1 MTSHTMQPPKA
12 LGLYD
17 PRFEHDACG
26 VGMVARLDNTPT
38 HEVVE
43 RGIAALKN
51 LEHRGASGADPCT
64 GDGAGILM
72 QMPDEL
78 LRAVVE
84 FELPPPG
91 AYGVLMCF
99 LPADDDAHRARLE
112 GLLERTV
119 CAEGHTVL
127 GWREVPV
134 RPEHTGEVAGA
145 CRPVIRQLFVGAGPL
160 GAAGTG
166 HDGAGPQDAAG
177 TGSDGADAAG
187 TGSDGVGA
195 RGAPGEGFDQD
206 AFERKLYV
214 IRRVCEL
221 NPDGAGLYVASSSS
235 RTLNYKGMLIS
246 WQLADFYPDLQDER
260 CMSAL
265 ALVHSRFSTNTFPSW
280 ELAHPYRTI
289 CHNGEINTVMGN
301 VNWMRARESELSS
314 ELFGEDLQK
323 ILPVVTPGNSDSATF
338 DNVMELLLLAGRSP
352 AHAAM
357 MMIPEAYRDREDLPA
372 ELVGFYAY
380 HSCLME
386 PWDGPASV
394 AFTDGRVVGAT
405 LDRNGLRPGRWVE
418 TADGHVVLG
427 SETGILDVAPGE
439 IVRLGRLQPGK
450 LFLVDLER
458 GRIVEDGEV
467 KREVSTR
474 RPYREWYERS
484 SVSFDELEPSE
495 QVTISDQPLHRR
507 QRAFGYSQEDLRVLL
522 SPMARDGAEPI
533 GSMGNDISLA
543 VLSDQA
549 PPLFSYFKQLFAQVT
564 NPPID
569 PIREE
574 IVMSL
579 ETTLGSERNLFE
591 ETPEHAHKL
600 VLERPILLNREL
612 ETLRHVSHELFAA
625 RTIDIT
631 WPVAEG
637 AAGMAAALE
646 RVCEQAHDAISA
658 GVNIIVLSDRS
669 LGPRRA
675 PIPSLLAVASVH
687 HHLVREG
694 TRLRVGIVLESG
706 EPREVHHFATL
717 IGYGASAI
725 NPYLLL
731 ETLDELVIE
740 RRITGPGDGGGA
752 PVGAGNASGRA
763 PGAASSNSA
772 SSDGAQWPGTEE
784 LNQRLEEAAQNT
796 VKAIGKGL
804 LKTISKMGISTI
816 QSYRGAQI
824 FEAVGLEHELID
836 RHFTGTA
843 SRIGGVGLDV
853 LATEAL
859 ERHARA
865 YPSPRDDLLPVG
877 GVYAWR
883 RDGEH
888 HMWNPET
895 IALVQHAVR
904 AANGNVMAAL
914 GGEADA
920 LAEVRD
926 SDANAKYREYA
937 DAINED
943 AARKATL
950 RGLLRFK
957 DPADPAGANGVDG
970 PPDGGAG
977 ADIDGMEREA
987 AHGDTGPRA
996 AGGGDDTTTTNI
1008 PCEPIPL
1015 DQVEPASEIVRRFCT
1030 GAMSLG
1036 SISREAHETL
1046 AIAMNRLGGR
1056 SNTGEGGEDPARYQ
1070 PDPNGDRRRSAIK
1083 QVASGRFGVTIHYL
1097 VNADELQIKMAQG
1110 AKPGEGGQLP
1120 GHKVDKYI
1128 GSIRHTTPGVG
1139 LISPPPHH
1147 DIYSIEDLKQ
1157 LIYDLRCSNPPTDTH
1172 AGAQV
1177 SVKLVAEVGVGTVA
1191 AGVSKANADRV
1202 LISGHDG
1209 GTGASPLSSIQA
1221 AGIPW
1226 EIGLAETQQTLLL
1239 NDLRSRIVV
1248 QTDGQLKTGRDVV
1261 IAAML
1266 GADEMGFSTAPLI
1279 ATGCIMMRACHLNT
1293 CPVGIA
1299 TQDPALRERF
1309 KGTPEHVVNFFFFV
1323 AEEVREILASLG
1335 LRSLDEA
1342 IGRVD
1347 LLEAQPAIEHW
1358 KARGVDL
1365 THILTHVELP
1375 DDAPRRR
1382 VQPPPEVLSD
1392 ALDWELVKRSAGAIE
1407 RGERI
1412 SFALPIRN
1420 VNRCV
1425 GGILSSHIARAHGA
1439 AGLPEG
1445 SIEVSFEGSAGQ
1457 SFGGWLA
1464 PGVTFTLWGDA
1475 NDYTGK
1481 GLSGGVLA
1489 VRPRAGMAPEFKAQ
1503 ENVIVGNTLLYGA
1516 TAGRAFFRGLAGERF
1531 AVRNS
1536 GASAVVE
1543 GVGDHGCEYMTG
1555 GRVVVLGPTGRN
1567 FAAGMS
1573 GGVAYVLDEEGA
1585 FPKRCNMGMVG
1596 FETPEEAD
1604 VAELRAL
1611 ISEHARRTDSPVA
1624 ERVLAQWEELLAR
1637 GAFVKVMPHDYRRVL
1652 REQAAEAQ
1660 AAASSPES
1668 PSPAVAA

>member
-1 MTSHTMQPPKA
+1 MTSHITQPPQA
-12 LGLYD
+12 VGLYD

-26 VGMVARLDNTPT
+26 VGMVARLDNSPT
-38 HEVVE
+38 HEVVS
-43 RGIAALKN
+43 RALAALEN

-78 LRAVVE
+78 LRAVAG
-84 FELPPPG
+84 FELPPLG
-91 AYGVLMCF
+91 SYGVLMCF
-99 LPADDDAHRARLE
+99 LPTAEEERGRLE
-112 GLLERTV
+112 ALLERTV
-119 CAEGHTVL
+119 LAEGQTVL
-127 GWREVPV
+127 GWRDVPV

-145 CRPVIRQLFVGAGPL
+145 CRPEIRQLFVGAGP
-160 GAAGTG
+160 AEAE
-166 HDGAGPQDAAG
+166 D
-177 TGSDGADAAG
+177 
-187 TGSDGVGA
+187 
-195 RGAPGEGFDQD
+195 RD

-214 IRRVCEL
+214 IRRVCQL
-221 NPDGAGLYVASSSS
+221 APDSEDLYVVSSSS

-246 WQLADFYPDLQDER
+246 YQLAQFYPDLRDER
-260 CMSAL
+260 TKSAL

-280 ELAHPYRTI
+280 PLAHPYRVI
-289 CHNGEINTVMGN
+289 CHNGEFNTLMGN
-301 VNWMRARESELSS
+301 VNWMRARESELRS
-314 ELFGEDLQK
+314 ELFGDDLEK
-323 ILPVVTPGNSDSATF
+323 ILPVVPVGNSDSATF
-338 DNVMELLLLAGRSP
+338 DNVIELLLLGGRSLP
-352 AHAAM
+352 HAAM
-357 MMIPEAYRDREDLPA
+357 MMIPEAYRNRDDLP
-372 ELVGFYAY
+372 EHLKGFYAF

-386 PWDGPASV
+386 PWDGPAAV

-418 TADGHVVLG
+418 TTDGHVVLG
-427 SETGILDVAPGE
+427 SESGLLDIPPE
-439 IVRLGRLQPGK
+439 QIRRLGRLQPGK
-450 LFLVDLER
+450 LFMVDLEQ
-458 GRIVEDGEV
+458 GRIVEDEEV
-467 KREVSTR
+467 KREIATR
-474 RPYREWYERS
+474 RPYGEWYARNA
-484 SVSFDELEPSE
+484 VSFSELEPSE
-495 QVTISDQPLHRR
+495 QVTISDQPLHAR
-507 QRAFGYSQEDLRVLL
+507 QRAFGYTMEDLRVLL
-522 SPMARDGAEPI
+522 APMAREGQEPV
-533 GSMGNDISLA
+533 GSMGNDVSLA

-579 ETTLGSERNLFE
+579 ATSLGSERNLFA

-612 ETLRHVSHELFAA
+612 ETLRHVSHDVFAA
-625 RTIDIT
+625 CTIDIT
-631 WPVAEG
+631 WSLDGDSGMSEAIARICREAQEAIAE
-637 AAGMAAALE
+637 
-646 RVCEQAHDAISA
+646 R
-658 GVNIIVLSDRS
+658 VNIIVLSDRRV
-669 LGPRRA
+669 GARRVA
-675 PIPSLLAVASVH
+675 IPSLLAVAAVH

-694 TRLRVGIVLESG
+694 TRLRAGIVLESG

-725 NPYLLL
+725 NPYLML
-731 ETLDELVIE
+731 ETLDELVFQG
-740 RRITGPGDGGGA
+740 RIT
-752 PVGAGNASGRA
+752 R
-763 PGAASSNSA
+763 PGA
-772 SSDGAQWPGTEE
+772 DGTEVSM
-784 LNQRLEEAAQNT
+784 NPEEAAQNLI
-796 VKAIGKGL
+796 KGLGKGL

-816 QSYRGAQI
+816 QSYSGAQI
-824 FEAVGLEHELID
+824 FEAVGLEREVID

-843 SRIGGVGLDV
+843 SRVGGVGLDV
-853 LATEAL
+853 LETEAV

-865 YPSPRDDLLPVG
+865 YPVPHQDLLPVG

-904 AANGNVMAAL
+904 AANGDVGAAMGGDEDAYLAVRGSMAFQ
-914 GGEADA
+914 
-920 LAEVRD
+920 
-926 SDANAKYREYA
+926 KYSEYA
-937 DAINED
+937 HMINED

-950 RGLLRFK
+950 RGLLQI
-957 DPADPAGANGVDG
+957 G
-970 PPDGGAG
+970 PGGEDGAG
-977 ADIDGMEREA
+977 AL
-987 AHGDTGPRA
+987 T
-996 AGGGDDTTTTNI
+996 
-1008 PCEPIPL
+1008 PIAL
-1015 DQVEPASEIVRRFCT
+1015 EEVEPASEIVKRFCT

-1056 SNTGEGGEDPARYQ
+1056 SNTGEGGEDPARFT
-1070 PDPNGDRRRSAIK
+1070 PDENGDRRRSAIK

-1120 GHKVDKYI
+1120 GHKVDAYI
-1128 GSIRHTTPGVG
+1128 GSIRHTMPGVG

-1157 LIYDLRCSNPPTDTH
+1157 LIYDLRCANPS
-1172 AGAQV
+1172 AQV
-1177 SVKLVAEVGVGTVA
+1177 SVKLVSEVGVGTVA

-1261 IAAML
+1261 IASLL

-1299 TQDPALRERF
+1299 TQDPELRKRF
-1309 KGTPEHVVNFFFFV
+1309 QGTPEHVVNFFFFV

-1335 LRSLDEA
+1335 LRSLAEA
-1342 IGRVD
+1342 TGRVD
-1347 LLEAQPAIEHW
+1347 LLQARGAIEHW

-1365 THILTHVELP
+1365 THILTHVALP
-1375 DDAPRRR
+1375 RGTPRRS
-1382 VQPPPEVLSD
+1382 VEAPPEVLAD
-1392 ALDWELVKRSAGAIE
+1392 ALDWELVEGARELLEERAGGPVRMSLA
-1407 RGERI
+1407 
-1412 SFALPIRN
+1412 IRN
-1420 VNRCV
+1420 RNRCV
-1425 GGILSSHIARAHGA
+1425 GGILSSHIARRYGA
-1439 AGLPEG
+1439 EGLSED
-1445 SIEVSFEGSAGQ
+1445 SIVVDFEGSAGQ

-1464 PGVTFTLWGDA
+1464 PGVTFTLRGDA
-1475 NDYTGK
+1475 QDYVGK

-1489 VRPRAGMAPEFKAQ
+1489 VRPREGMGEHFKAEQ
-1503 ENVIVGNTLLYGA
+1503 NVIVGNTLLYGA

-1531 AVRNS
+1531 GVRNS

-1555 GRVVVLGPTGRN
+1555 GRVVVLGATGLN

-1573 GGVAYVLDEEGA
+1573 GGVAYVLDEDGGFA
-1585 FPKRCNMGMVG
+1585 GRCNMGMVG
-1596 FETPEEAD
+1596 FEALAPED
-1604 VAELRAL
+1604 VSELRAL
-1611 ISEHARRTDSPVA
+1611 IEEHLARTGSPVA
-1624 ERVLAQWEELLAR
+1624 ARVLGDWDGLLGR
-1637 GAFVKVMPHDYRRVL
+1637 GAFVKVMPHDYKRVL
-1652 REQAAEAQ
+1652 AEQAEERLAV
-1660 AAASSPES
+1660 
-1668 PSPAVAA
+1668 PA

>member
-1 MTSHTMQPPKA
+1 MTTHITQPPKA
-12 LGLYD
+12 VGLYD

-26 VGMVARLDNTPT
+26 VGMVARLDNRPT
-38 HEVVE
+38 HEV
-43 RGIAALKN
+43 IARAITALEN

-78 LRAVVE
+78 LRAAVD
-84 FELPPPG
+84 FELPAPG

-99 LPADDDAHRARLE
+99 LPTEQGPRERLE

-119 CAEGHTVL
+119 RGEGQRLL
-127 GWREVPV
+127 GWRAVPTDD
-134 RPEHTGEVAGA
+134 EHTGEVAAA
-145 CRPVIRQLFVGAGPL
+145 CRPVIRQLFVGAGPGL
-160 GAAGTG
+160 
-166 HDGAGPQDAAG
+166 QD
-177 TGSDGADAAG
+177 DK
-187 TGSDGVGA
+187 
-195 RGAPGEGFDQD
+195 D

-214 IRRVCEL
+214 IRRICEL
-221 NPDGAGLYVASSSS
+221 RAEEPGLYVSSSSS
-235 RTLNYKGMLIS
+235 RTINYKGMLIS
-246 WQLADFYPDLQDER
+246 FQLAAFYRDLRDER
-260 CMSAL
+260 TKSAL

-280 ELAHPYRTI
+280 ELAHPYRVI

-301 VNWMRARESELSS
+301 VNWMRARESELRS
-314 ELFGEDLQK
+314 ELFGEDLGK
-323 ILPVVTPGNSDSATF
+323 ILPVVTAGNSDSATF
-338 DNVMELLLLAGRSP
+338 DNVLELLLLAGRTLP
-352 AHAAM
+352 HAAM
-357 MMIPEAYRDREDLPA
+357 MMIPEAYRGRADLP
-372 ELVGFYAY
+372 EHLKGFYAF
-380 HSCLME
+380 HACLME

-418 TADGHVVLG
+418 TTDGHVVLG
-427 SETGILDVAPGE
+427 SESGLLDIPAEQVR
-439 IVRLGRLQPGK
+439 RLGRLQPGK

-458 GRIVEDGEV
+458 GRIVEDEEV

-474 RPYREWYERS
+474 HPYGEWFQRNA
-484 SVSFDELEPSE
+484 VHFRDLPPSE
-495 QVTISDQPLHRR
+495 QVTLSNQPLRLR

-522 SPMARDGAEPI
+522 APMAADGAEPV

-579 ETTLGSERNLFE
+579 ATSLGNERNLFD

-600 VLERPILLNREL
+600 LLEQPILLNREL
-612 ETLRHVSHELFAA
+612 ETLRHVDHDVYKAQ
-625 RTIDIT
+625 TIDIT

-637 AAGMAAALE
+637 PSGMSAAIE
-646 RVCEQAHDAISA
+646 RICRLAREAIA
-658 GVNIIVLSDRS
+658 EGVNIIILNDRN
-669 LGPRRA
+669 LGPSRV
-675 PIPSLLAVASVH
+675 PIPSLLAVAAVH
-687 HHLVREG
+687 HHLVLEG
-694 TRLRVGIVLESG
+694 TRLRAGIIVESG

-731 ETLDELVIE
+731 ETLDEMVVE
-740 RRITGPGDGGGA
+740 GRIGGA
-752 PVGAGNASGRA
+752 GEPPST
-763 PGAASSNSA
+763 
-772 SSDGAQWPGTEE
+772 DE
-784 LNQRLEEAAQNT
+784 LNERLEQAAQNL

-804 LKTISKMGISTI
+804 LKTISKMGISTV

-824 FEAVGLEHELID
+824 FEAVGLERDLID
-836 RHFTGTA
+836 THFTGTA
-843 SRIGGVGLDV
+843 SRIGGVGLTV

-865 YPSPRDDLLPVG
+865 YPAPVDELLPVG

-888 HMWNPET
+888 HQWNPET

-904 AANGNVMAAL
+904 AANGDVGAAL
-914 GGEADA
+914 KGDAEAQRA
-920 LAEVRD
+920 VRG
-926 SDANAKYREYA
+926 SAAFEKYREYA
-937 DAINED
+937 KTVNED
-943 AARKATL
+943 AARRATL
-950 RGLLRFK
+950 RGLLEI
-957 DPADPAGANGVDG
+957 G
-970 PPDGGAG
+970 
-977 ADIDGMEREA
+977 
-987 AHGDTGPRA
+987 TGPGA
-996 AGGGDDTTTTNI
+996 AGGT
-1008 PCEPIPL
+1008 PIEL
-1015 DQVEPASEIVRRFCT
+1015 EEVEPASEIVKRFCT

-1056 SNTGEGGEDPARYQ
+1056 SNTGEGGEDASRFT
-1070 PDPNGDRRRSAIK
+1070 PDANGDRRRSAIK

-1120 GHKVDKYI
+1120 GHKVDGYI

-1157 LIYDLRCSNPPTDTH
+1157 LIYDLRCSNP
-1172 AGAQV
+1172 AAEV
-1177 SVKLVAEVGVGTVA
+1177 SVKLVSEVGVGTVA

-1202 LISGHDG
+1202 LIAGHDG

-1239 NDLRSRIVV
+1239 NDLRSRIRV

-1299 TQDPALRERF
+1299 TQDPELRKRF

-1335 LRSLDEA
+1335 LRSLAEA
-1342 IGRVD
+1342 TGRVD
-1347 LLEAQPAIEHW
+1347 LLGVSGAIEHW

-1365 THILTHVELP
+1365 THILTHIEVAP
-1375 DDAPRRR
+1375 GSPRRR
-1382 VQPPPEVLSD
+1382 IEPPPEVLKD
-1392 ALDWELVKRSAGAIE
+1392 ALDWQLVESAGP
-1407 RGERI
+1407 
-1412 SFALPIRN
+1412 ALQQLTPVSIATEIRN
-1420 VNRCV
+1420 RNRCV
-1425 GGILSSHIARAHGA
+1425 GGILSSHVARTHGA
-1439 AGLPEG
+1439 GGLPEDT
-1445 SIEVSFEGSAGQ
+1445 IRVDFEGSAGQ
-1457 SFGGWLA
+1457 SFAGWLA
-1464 PGVTFTLWGDA
+1464 PGITFTLRGDA
-1475 NDYTGK
+1475 NDYAGK
-1481 GLSGGVLA
+1481 GLSGGVFA
-1489 VRPRAGMAPEFKAQ
+1489 IRPREGMREHFIAEQ
-1503 ENVIVGNTLLYGA
+1503 NVIVGNTVLYGA
-1516 TAGRAFFRGLAGERF
+1516 TGGRAFFRGLAGERF

-1536 GASAVVE
+1536 GAWAVVE

-1573 GGVAYVLDEEGA
+1573 GGVAYVLDEEGTFA
-1585 FPKRCNMGMVG
+1585 ERCNMGMVG
-1596 FETPEEAD
+1596 FDAIGEAD
-1604 VAELRAL
+1604 AIELRAM
-1611 ISEHARRTDSPVA
+1611 IEEHRTRTGSPVA
-1624 ERVLAQWEELLAR
+1624 DGILSRWEELLGR
-1637 GAFVKVMPHDYRRVL
+1637 GAFVKVMPHDYKRVL
-1652 REQAAEAQ
+1652 AQMEEEAALAAS
-1660 AAASSPES
+1660 AAANGGVSVRRPLD
-1668 PSPAVAA
+1668 AVGETTAPPWQAGA

>member
-1 MTSHTMQPPKA
+1 MNPHNMQPPKA
-12 LGLYD
+12 VGLYD

-26 VGMVARLDNTPT
+26 VGMVARLDNKPT
-38 HEVVE
+38 HEVVS
-43 RGIAALKN
+43 RALTALEN
-51 LEHRGASGADPCT
+51 LEHRGASGADPRT

-78 LRAVVE
+78 LRAVVD
-84 FELPPPG
+84 FELPPMG
-91 AYGVLMCF
+91 SYGVLMCF
-99 LPADDDAHRARLE
+99 LPRDPEARGRLE
-112 GLLERTV
+112 ALLEQTV
-119 CAEGHTVL
+119 VELGQQLL
-127 GWREVPV
+127 GWRDVPID
-134 RPEHTGEVAGA
+134 EEQTGEVAAA
-145 CRPVIRQLFVGAGPL
+145 CRPTIRQLFVGAGPEVI
-160 GAAGTG
+160 
-166 HDGAGPQDAAG
+166 D
-177 TGSDGADAAG
+177 
-187 TGSDGVGA
+187 
-195 RGAPGEGFDQD
+195 DQD

-221 NPDGAGLYVASSSS
+221 NAEDQGLYVTSSSS
-235 RTLNYKGMLIS
+235 RTINYKGMLIS
-246 WQLADFYPDLQDER
+246 FQLAAFYEDLRDER
-260 CMSAL
+260 TKSAL

-280 ELAHPYRTI
+280 ELAHPYRVI

-301 VNWMRARESELSS
+301 VNWMRARESELHSD
-314 ELFGEDLQK
+314 LFGDDLER
-323 ILPVVTPGNSDSATF
+323 ILPVVSVGNSDSATF
-338 DNVMELLLLAGRSP
+338 DNVLELLMLAGRTLP
-352 AHAAM
+352 HAAM
-357 MMIPEAYRDREDLPA
+357 MMIPEAYRNRDDLPDY
-372 ELVGFYAY
+372 LKGFYAF

-418 TADGHVVLG
+418 TTDGHVVLG
-427 SETGILDVAPGE
+427 SESGLLDVPPQQ
-439 IVRLGRLQPGK
+439 IRRLGRLQPGK

-458 GRIVEDGEV
+458 GCIVEDEEV
-467 KREVSTR
+467 KREVAGHQ
-474 RPYREWYERS
+474 PYGEWFARNAVPFADLPPS
-484 SVSFDELEPSE
+484 SE
-495 QVTISDQPLHRR
+495 VTLSDQPMRLR

-522 SPMARDGAEPI
+522 APMAIDGAEPI

-579 ETTLGSERNLFE
+579 ATSLGNERNLFD

-600 VLERPILLNREL
+600 LLDQPILLNREL
-612 ETLRHVSHELFAA
+612 ETLRHVDHDVYAA

-631 WPVAEG
+631 WPIAEG
-637 AAGMAAALE
+637 PEGMK
-646 RVCEQAHDAISA
+646 DAIDRICRKA
-658 GVNIIVLSDRS
+658 REAIAEGVNIIILSDRL

-675 PIPSLLAVASVH
+675 PIPSLLAVAAVH
-687 HHLVREG
+687 HHLVLEG
-694 TRLRVGIVLESG
+694 TRLRAGIILESG

-731 ETLDELVIE
+731 ESLDEIVFE
-740 RRITGPGDGGGA
+740 GRI
-752 PVGAGNASGRA
+752 VRKK
-763 PGAASSNSA
+763 
-772 SSDGAQWPGTEE
+772 DGAEE
-784 LNQRLEEAAQNT
+784 PLGAEEAAQNV

-824 FEAVGLEHELID
+824 FEAVGLERELID
-836 RHFTGTA
+836 AHFTGTA
-843 SRIGGVGLDV
+843 SRIGGIGLEV
-853 LATEAL
+853 LAAESL

-865 YPSPRDDLLPVG
+865 GWVGSHPPPDQLLPVG

-904 AANGNVMAAL
+904 GVNGNVGAAL
-914 GGEADA
+914 KGDEEAHRV
-920 LAEVRD
+920 VRE
-926 SDANAKYREYA
+926 SPAFEKYREYA
-937 DAINED
+937 RAINED
-943 AARKATL
+943 ASRKATL
-950 RGLLRFK
+950 RGLLQIGT
-957 DPADPAGANGVDG
+957 A
-970 PPDGGAG
+970 GGA
-977 ADIDGMEREA
+977 A
-987 AHGDTGPRA
+987 
-996 AGGGDDTTTTNI
+996 
-1008 PCEPIPL
+1008 IPL
-1015 DQVEPASEIVRRFCT
+1015 EEVEPASEIVKRFCT

-1056 SNTGEGGEDPARYQ
+1056 SNTGEGGEDPSRFL
-1070 PDPNGDRRRSAIK
+1070 PDANGDRRRSAIK

-1120 GHKVDKYI
+1120 GHKVDAYI

-1157 LIYDLRCSNPPTDTH
+1157 LIYDLRCANPK
-1172 AGAQV
+1172 AQV
-1177 SVKLVAEVGVGTVA
+1177 SVKLVSEVGVGTVA

-1202 LISGHDG
+1202 LIAGHDG
-1209 GTGASPLSSIQA
+1209 GTGASPLSSVQA
-1221 AGIPW
+1221 AGVPW

-1239 NDLRSRIVV
+1239 NDLRSRIIV

-1299 TQDPALRERF
+1299 TQDPELRKRF

-1323 AEEVREILASLG
+1323 AEEVREILASVG
-1335 LRSLDEA
+1335 LRTLDEA
-1342 IGRVD
+1342 TGRVD
-1347 LLEAQPAIEHW
+1347 LLEAAEAIDHW

-1365 THILTHVELP
+1365 THLLTHINLP
-1375 DDAPRRR
+1375 EEAPRRR
-1382 VQPPPEVLSD
+1382 VESPPEVLAD
-1392 ALDWELVKRSAGAIE
+1392 ALDWQLVESSQLALE
-1407 RGERI
+1407 RREPV
-1412 SFALPIRN
+1412 SLSMEIRN
-1420 VNRCV
+1420 RNRCV
-1425 GGILSSHIARAHGA
+1425 GGILSSHIAQRCGA
-1439 AGLPEG
+1439 AGLEED
-1445 SIEVSFEGSAGQ
+1445 SIVVAFEGSAGQ
-1457 SFGGWLA
+1457 SFAGWLA
-1464 PGVTFTLWGDA
+1464 PGVTFTLRGDA
-1475 NDYTGK
+1475 NDYAGK
-1481 GLSGGVLA
+1481 GLSGGVFA
-1489 VRPRAGMAPEFKAQ
+1489 ISPRDGMGDDFKAE
-1503 ENVIVGNTLLYGA
+1503 ENVIVGNTVLYGA

-1536 GASAVVE
+1536 GAWTVVE

-1596 FETPEEAD
+1596 FDEISAAD
-1604 VAELRAL
+1604 AIELRTM
-1611 ISEHARRTDSPVA
+1611 IEEHKQRTDSSVA
-1624 ERVLAQWEELLAR
+1624 ARVLAEWDELIGR
-1637 GAFVKVMPHDYRRVL
+1637 GAFVKVMPHDYKRVL
-1652 REQAAEAQ
+1652 RERAEEEALAAQQAPNGALPGDRPLDPVGEAG
-1660 AAASSPES
+1660 A
-1668 PSPAVAA
+1668 

>member
-12 LGLYD
+12 VGLYD

-43 RGIAALKN
+43 RGIVALKN

-84 FELPPPG
+84 FELPPAG
-91 AYGVLMCF
+91 RYGVLMCF
-99 LPADDDAHRARLE
+99 LPSDDESARARLRE
-112 GLLERTV
+112 LLERTV
-119 CAEGHTVL
+119 VAEGQTVL

-134 RPEHTGEVAGA
+134 EPEHTGEVAGA
-145 CRPVIRQLFVGAGPL
+145 CRPVIRQLFVGAGPEQ
-160 GAAGTG
+160 A
-166 HDGAGPQDAAG
+166 
-177 TGSDGADAAG
+177 S
-187 TGSDGVGA
+187 
-195 RGAPGEGFDQD
+195 DQD

-221 NPDGAGLYVASSSS
+221 NPEGEGLYVASSSS

-246 WQLADFYPDLQDER
+246 WQLAEFYPDLQDER
-260 CMSAL
+260 CKSAL

-314 ELFGEDLQK
+314 ELFGDDLQK

-372 ELVGFYAY
+372 DLVGFYAY
-380 HSCLME
+380 HACLME

-405 LDRNGLRPGRWVE
+405 LDRNGLRPGRWVQ

-427 SETGILDVAPGE
+427 SETGMLDVAPSE
-439 IVRLGRLQPGK
+439 IKRLGRLQPGK
-450 LFLVDLER
+450 LFLVDLQH

-467 KREVSTR
+467 KRALSTR
-474 RPYREWYERS
+474 RPYREWFQRS
-484 SVSFDELEPSE
+484 SVAFDELDPSE

-522 SPMARDGAEPI
+522 TPMARDGAEPI

-631 WPVAEG
+631 WPVADG
-637 AAGMAAALE
+637 GHTARSAGSGMAAALD

-658 GVNIIVLSDRS
+658 GVNIIVLSDRRM
-669 LGPRRA
+669 GPERV

-740 RRITGPGDGGGA
+740 GRIAPDASDDASNGA
-752 PVGAGNASGRA
+752 SPTS
-763 PGAASSNSA
+763 
-772 SSDGAQWPGTEE
+772 EE
-784 LNQRLEEAAQNT
+784 LNARLERAAQNT

-824 FEAVGLEHELID
+824 FEAVGLGRELIE

-859 ERHARA
+859 ERHRRA
-865 YPSPRDDLLPVG
+865 WPEPEDDLLPVG

-904 AANGNVMAAL
+904 AVNGNVAAAL
-914 GGEADA
+914 AGGEDA
-920 LAEVRD
+920 LAEVR
-926 SDANAKYREYA
+926 SSEAYKKYQEYA
-937 DAINED
+937 RAINED

-950 RGLLRFK
+950 RGLLEI
-957 DPADPAGANGVDG
+957 G
-970 PPDGGAG
+970 PPDDAG
-977 ADIDGMEREA
+977 AR
-987 AHGDTGPRA
+987 
-996 AGGGDDTTTTNI
+996 
-1008 PCEPIPL
+1008 EPIAL
-1015 DQVEPASEIVRRFCT
+1015 EEVEPASEIVRRFCT

-1056 SNTGEGGEDPARYQ
+1056 SNTGEGGEDPARFA

-1083 QVASGRFGVTIHYL
+1083 QVASGRFGVTINYL

-1120 GHKVDKYI
+1120 GGKVDAYI
-1128 GSIRHTTPGVG
+1128 GAIRHTTPGVG

-1157 LIYDLRCSNPPTDTH
+1157 LIYDLRCSNPPTESSP
-1172 AGAQV
+1172 GAQV

-1221 AGIPW
+1221 AGVPW

-1299 TQDPALRERF
+1299 TQDPELRKRF

-1347 LLEAQPAIEHW
+1347 LLHSQHAIEHW

-1365 THILTHVELP
+1365 THILTHIELSE
-1375 DDAPRRR
+1375 DAPRHRIE
-1382 VQPPPEVLSD
+1382 PPPAVLAD
-1392 ALDWELVKRSAGAIE
+1392 ALDWELVRRCTGAIE
-1407 RGERI
+1407 RGEQVRI
-1412 SFALPIRN
+1412 ELPIRN

-1439 AGLPEG
+1439 AGLAEG
-1445 SIEVSFEGSAGQ
+1445 SIEVEFEGSAGQ

-1464 PGVTFTLWGDA
+1464 PGVTFTLRGDA

-1489 VRPRAGMAPEFKAQ
+1489 VRPRDDMAPGFVAE

-1516 TAGRAFFRGLAGERF
+1516 TGGRAFFRGLAGERF

-1555 GRVVVLGPTGRN
+1555 GCVVVLGPTGRN

-1573 GGVAYVLDEEGA
+1573 GGIAYVLDEDGGFA
-1585 FPKRCNMGMVG
+1585 KRCNMGMVG
-1596 FETPEEAD
+1596 FEPPSPQDA
-1604 VAELRAL
+1604 AALRAL
-1611 ISEHARRTDSPVA
+1611 ISEHGRRTGSPVA
-1624 ERVLAQWEELLAR
+1624 ARVLGEFDDLLAK
-1637 GAFVKVMPHDYRRVL
+1637 GAFVKVMPHDYKRVL
-1652 REQAAEAQ
+1652 AERAVEAQ
-1660 AAASSPES
+1660 QAASSPRAT
-1668 PSPAVAA
+1668 PPAVAA

>member
-1 MTSHTMQPPKA
+1 MTTHTMQPPKA
-12 LGLYD
+12 VGLYD

-78 LRAVVE
+78 LRGVVE
-84 FELPPPG
+84 FELPPAG
-91 AYGVLMCF
+91 RYGVLMCF
-99 LPADDDAHRARLE
+99 LPAGEGSRRARLQE
-112 GLLERTV
+112 LLERTV
-119 CAEGHTVL
+119 VAEGQTVL

-134 RPEHTGEVAGA
+134 APEHTGEVAGA
-145 CRPVIRQLFVGAGPL
+145 CRPEIRQLFVGAGPEQ
-160 GAAGTG
+160 A
-166 HDGAGPQDAAG
+166 
-177 TGSDGADAAG
+177 S
-187 TGSDGVGA
+187 
-195 RGAPGEGFDQD
+195 DQD

-221 NPDGAGLYVASSSS
+221 SPEGEGLYVASSSS

-246 WQLADFYPDLQDER
+246 WQLAEFYPDLQDER
-260 CMSAL
+260 CASAL

-314 ELFGEDLQK
+314 ELFGDDLAK

-372 ELVGFYAY
+372 DLIGFYAY
-380 HSCLME
+380 HACLME

-427 SETGILDVAPGE
+427 SETGMLDVPPSE
-439 IVRLGRLQPGK
+439 IKRLGRLQPGK
-450 LFLVDLER
+450 LFLVDLQH

-467 KREVSTR
+467 KRALSTR
-474 RPYREWYERS
+474 RPYREWFQRS
-484 SVSFDELEPSE
+484 SVALDELDPSE

-507 QRAFGYSQEDLRVLL
+507 QRAFGFTQEDLRVLL
-522 SPMARDGAEPI
+522 TPMARDGAEPI

-591 ETPEHAHKL
+591 ETPAHAHKL

-612 ETLRHVSHELFAA
+612 ETLRHVSHELFKAT
-625 RTIDIT
+625 TIDIT
-631 WPVAEG
+631 FSVAEG
-637 AAGMAAALE
+637 ADGMLTALD
-646 RVCEQAHDAISA
+646 RVCAQAHDAISE

-669 LGPRRA
+669 IGPRRA

-725 NPYLLL
+725 NPYLML

-740 RRITGPGDGGGA
+740 GRIT
-752 PVGAGNASGRA
+752 PVGAD
-763 PGAASSNSA
+763 AA
-772 SSDGAQWPGTEE
+772 GPPRGEE
-784 LNQRLEEAAQNT
+784 LNAQLEQAAQNT
-796 VKAIGKGL
+796 IKAIGKGL

-824 FEAVGLEHELID
+824 FEAVGLERELIE

-853 LATEAL
+853 LAQEAL

-865 YPSPRDDLLPVG
+865 YPAPEDDLLPVG

-904 AANGNVMAAL
+904 AANGNVAAAL
-914 GGEADA
+914 TGEAQA
-920 LAEVRD
+920 LEEVRS
-926 SDANAKYREYA
+926 SDAYAKYQQYA
-937 DAINED
+937 RAINED

-950 RGLLRFK
+950 RGLLEF
-957 DPADPAGANGVDG
+957 G
-970 PPDGGAG
+970 PPTGGAG
-977 ADIDGMEREA
+977 AR
-987 AHGDTGPRA
+987 
-996 AGGGDDTTTTNI
+996 
-1008 PCEPIPL
+1008 EPIAL
-1015 DQVEPASEIVRRFCT
+1015 QEVEPASAIVRRFCT

-1056 SNTGEGGEDPARYQ
+1056 SNTGEGGEDPARFT

-1083 QVASGRFGVTIHYL
+1083 QVASGRFGVTINYL

-1120 GHKVDKYI
+1120 GGKVDAYI

-1157 LIYDLRCSNPPTDTH
+1157 LIYDLRCSNPPTDSSP
-1172 AGAQV
+1172 GAQV

-1202 LISGHDG
+1202 LIAGHDG

-1221 AGIPW
+1221 AGVPW

-1299 TQDPALRERF
+1299 TQDPELRKRF

-1323 AEEVREILASLG
+1323 AEEVREILAALG

-1347 LLEAQPAIEHW
+1347 LLHAQPAIKHW

-1365 THILTHVELP
+1365 THILTHIELP
-1375 DDAPRRR
+1375 EDAPRRR
-1382 VQPPPEVLSD
+1382 VQPPPAVLAD
-1392 ALDWELVKRSAGAIE
+1392 ALDWELVRRSAGAIE
-1407 RGERI
+1407 RGERVRI
-1412 SFALPIRN
+1412 ELPIRN

-1439 AGLPEG
+1439 VGLPEG
-1445 SIEVSFEGSAGQ
+1445 SIEVEFEGSAGQ

-1464 PGVTFTLWGDA
+1464 PGVTFTLRGDA

-1489 VRPRAGMAPEFKAQ
+1489 VRPREDMADEFVAE

-1516 TAGRAFFRGLAGERF
+1516 TGGRAFFRGLAGERF

-1573 GGVAYVLDEEGA
+1573 GGVAYVLDEDGSFVE
-1585 FPKRCNMGMVG
+1585 RCNMGMVG
-1596 FETPEEAD
+1596 FEAPSPED
-1604 VAELRAL
+1604 VTELRAL
-1611 ISEHARRTDSPVA
+1611 IAEHAERTDSPVA
-1624 ERVLAQWEELLAR
+1624 ARVLADFEGLLRR
-1637 GAFVKVMPHDYRRVL
+1637 GAFVKVMPHDYKRVL
-1652 REQAAEAQ
+1652 AEQAAEA
-1660 AAASSPES
+1660 ET

>member
-1 MTSHTMQPPKA
+1 MIPAEDGFHTSNTRSGAIAMLRFQAPPQVPTPHAREGAAACLGAPPKGSTHMTSHTLPSQA
-12 LGLYD
+12 AGLYD
-17 PRFEHDACG
+17 PRYEHDACG
-26 VGMVARLDNTPT
+26 VGMVARLDNLAT
-38 HEVVE
+38 HEVVT
-43 RGIAALKN
+43 RAITALEN
-51 LEHRGASGADPCT
+51 LEHRGASGADPLT

-78 LRAVVE
+78 LRALVD
-84 FELPPPG
+84 FELPEVG
-91 AYGVLMCF
+91 AYGVMMCF
-99 LPADDDAHRARLE
+99 LPTEVPARE
-112 GLLERTV
+112 RVERLLEQTV
-119 CAEGHTVL
+119 HDEGQHVL
-127 GWREVPV
+127 GWRDVPV
-134 RPEHTGEVAGA
+134 CPEHTGATA
-145 CRPVIRQLFVGAGPL
+145 ASSRPVIRQLFVGSHPE
-160 GAAGTG
+160 G
-166 HDGAGPQDAAG
+166 HTQRAHGRQ
-177 TGSDGADAAG
+177 SD
-187 TGSDGVGA
+187 
-195 RGAPGEGFDQD
+195 GFDQD
-206 AFERKLYV
+206 SFERKLYV
-214 IRRVCEL
+214 IRRVCEQAVAASE
-221 NPDGAGLYVASSSS
+221 DAGKGFYVTSSSS
-235 RTLNYKGMLIS
+235 RTINYKGMLIS
-246 WQLADFYPDLQDER
+246 NQLAAFYPDLQDER
-260 CMSAL
+260 CKSAL

-280 ELAHPYRTI
+280 ELAHPYRVI

-301 VNWMRARESELSS
+301 VNWMRARESELASD
-314 ELFGEDLQK
+314 LFGEDLSK
-323 ILPVVTPGNSDSATF
+323 ILPVVTQGNSDSATF
-338 DNVMELLLLAGRSP
+338 DNVLELLLLAGRSLP
-352 AHAAM
+352 HAVM
-357 MMIPEAYRDREDLPA
+357 MMIPEAYRDRADLPE
-372 ELVGFYAY
+372 ELKGFYAF
-380 HSCLME
+380 HSCMME
-386 PWDGPASV
+386 PWDGPAAV

-405 LDRNGLRPGRWVE
+405 LDRNGLRPGRWVL
-418 TADGHVVLG
+418 TKDGHVVLG
-427 SETGILDVAPGE
+427 SECGLLDVPAEE
-439 IVRLGRLQPGK
+439 IERLGRLQPGK
-450 LFLVDLER
+450 LFLVDLEQ
-458 GRIVEDGEV
+458 GRVIDDGEV
-467 KREVSTR
+467 KHQVSTSK
-474 RPYREWYERS
+474 PYGEWYARNA
-484 SVSFDELEPSE
+484 VRFADLPPSE
-495 QVTISDQPLHRR
+495 QVTLSDQPLRRR

-522 SPMARDGAEPI
+522 EPMARDAQEPI
-533 GSMGNDISLA
+533 GSMGNDLSLA

-579 ETTLGSERNLFE
+579 ATSLGTERNLFD
-591 ETPEHAHKL
+591 ETPEHTHKL
-600 VLERPILLNREL
+600 LLDQPILLNREL
-612 ETLRHVSHELFAA
+612 ETLRHISHDVFSS
-625 RTIDIT
+625 RTLDIT
-631 WPVAEG
+631 WPVADGPEG
-637 AAGMAAALE
+637 LAGALA
-646 RVCEQAHDAISA
+646 RVCEQAHEAIA
-658 GVNIIVLSDRS
+658 EGVNIIILSDRL
-669 LGPRRA
+669 LGPARA
-675 PIPSLLAVASVH
+675 AIPSLLAVSSVH

-694 TRLRVGIVLESG
+694 TRLRAGIVLESG

-725 NPYLLL
+725 NPYVML
-731 ETLDELVIE
+731 ETLDELVAQG
-740 RRITGPGDGGGA
+740 RI
-752 PVGAGNASGRA
+752 AGNGGPPTQGGLHA
-763 PGAASSNSA
+763 P
-772 SSDGAQWPGTEE
+772 PVPLTTV
-784 LNQRLEEAAQNT
+784 EAAHNT

-824 FEAVGLEHELID
+824 FEAVGLEPELID

-843 SRIGGVGLDV
+843 SRIGGIGLDV
-853 LATEAL
+853 LAIEAL

-865 YPSPRDDLLPVG
+865 GWVGPSYHHDDLLPVG

-904 AANGNVMAAL
+904 SANGNVSAAL
-914 GGEADA
+914 NGDSEAN
-920 LAEVRD
+920 AEVRD
-926 SDANAKYREYA
+926 SPAFQKYREYA
-937 DAINED
+937 AAVNDD

-950 RGLLRFK
+950 RGLLRIGTG
-957 DPADPAGANGVDG
+957 DRGEPGGRAG
-970 PPDGGAG
+970 
-977 ADIDGMEREA
+977 R
-987 AHGDTGPRA
+987 
-996 AGGGDDTTTTNI
+996 AGGGGGI
-1008 PCEPIPL
+1008 PINE
-1015 DQVEPASEIVRRFCT
+1015 VEPAKEIVRRFCT

-1056 SNTGEGGEDPARYQ
+1056 SNTGEGGEDPARFQ

-1120 GHKVDKYI
+1120 GHKVDAYI

-1157 LIYDLRCSNPPTDTH
+1157 LIYDLRCSNP
-1172 AGAQV
+1172 AAQV
-1177 SVKLVAEVGVGTVA
+1177 SVKLVSEVGVGTVA

-1221 AGIPW
+1221 AGVPW

-1299 TQDPALRERF
+1299 TQDPELRKRF
-1309 KGTPEHVVNFFFFV
+1309 NGRPEHVVNFFFFV
-1323 AEEVREILASLG
+1323 AEEVREILASVG
-1335 LRSLDEA
+1335 LRTLDEA

-1347 LLEAQPAIEHW
+1347 LLSAEHAIEHW

-1365 THILTHVELP
+1365 SHILAHIELP
-1375 DDAPRRR
+1375 EGAPRHR
-1382 VQPPPEVLSD
+1382 VKPPPAVLDD
-1392 ALDWELVKRSAGAIE
+1392 ALDWELVERSQAVIEAGGTPPDGSPNGSADAGDQHARVEIE
-1407 RGERI
+1407 
-1412 SFALPIRN
+1412 LPIRN

-1425 GGILSSHIARAHGA
+1425 GGILSSHIARARGA
-1439 AGLPEG
+1439 QGLPPD
-1445 SIEVSFEGSAGQ
+1445 SIVVRLRGSAGQ

-1464 PGVTFTLWGDA
+1464 PGVTFELEGDT

-1481 GLSGGVLA
+1481 GLSGGVLS
-1489 VRPRAGMAPEFKAQ
+1489 VRPPRNVGEHFVAQ
-1503 ENVIVGNTLLYGA
+1503 ENVIVGNTVLYGA

-1536 GASAVVE
+1536 GAWAVVE

-1573 GGVAYVLDEEGA
+1573 GGVAYVLDETDEFA
-1585 FPKRCNMGMVG
+1585 ARCNMGMVG
-1596 FETPEEAD
+1596 FDEISSAD
-1604 VAELRAL
+1604 AIELRAM
-1611 ISEHARRTDSPVA
+1611 IEEHLQHTDSSVA
-1624 ERVLAQWEELLAR
+1624 RDVLARFEQLLAA
-1637 GAFVKVMPHDYRRVL
+1637 GAFVKVMPHDYKRVL
-1652 REQAAEAQ
+1652 RELSEAEEEQAEGV
-1660 AAASSPES
+1660 
-1668 PSPAVAA
+1668 AV